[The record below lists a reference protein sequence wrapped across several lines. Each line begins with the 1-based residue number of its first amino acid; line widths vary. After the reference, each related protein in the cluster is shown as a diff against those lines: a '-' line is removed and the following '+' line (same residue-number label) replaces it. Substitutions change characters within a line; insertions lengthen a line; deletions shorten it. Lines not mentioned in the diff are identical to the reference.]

1 MRINQLYPHA
11 PANLE
16 EVKEILGERWIKD
29 GDVCFS
35 RAQIDKMNLTDQMSL
50 EILATREYGR
60 RK

>member
-35 RAQIDKMNLTDQMSL
+35 RAQIDKMNLIDQMSL